1 MEEKLL
7 VIHLIRRYLHYTA
20 TFIGTQLI
28 SHERYEGVVVFMQ
41 KINNTLFHLPGS
53 YPCFKGTG
61 LKDAYGWFIYKY
73 FRVLS
78 KGGEKTILKLIEE
91 KKPKV
96 LHFHFGTDAVMY
108 HHILKKSKVPGIV
121 SFYGWDYSSFPKK
134 WGGLGKM
141 LLQKRVFRHASLILA
156 MSENMKGSLIRLGC
170 PPEKIKVHYYGID
183 TSRFC
188 LKRDYT
194 DQGPVK
200 LRMLSSFELQKGQMF
215 LLEAFH
221 KAQQNC
227 PIPMQLFFAG
237 DGSQK
242 EKFLKHLKKGAYK
255 NVFVED
261 KYEYGSQAHLKMLEE
276 TDIFI
281 HPGIT
286 AKNGKKEGIPGSLV
300 EAMCSGLPVI
310 STFHAGIPEII
321 ADGVTGLLVREWDIE
336 ALSQAIILLASKA
349 KLRESIGLAAQEY
362 VIGNCDMKQANKKL
376 EAIYSSLQDKN
387 K

>member
-1 MEEKLL
+1 MEEKPL
-7 VIHLIRRYLHYTA
+7 VIHIIRRYLHYTA
-20 TFIGTQLI
+20 TFIGTQLT
-28 SHERYEGVVVFMQ
+28 SHEGYKGIVVFME
-41 KINNTLFHLPGS
+41 KIDNALFKLPDS
-53 YPCFKGTG
+53 YPCFKGNG
-61 LKDAYGWFIYKY
+61 FKDRFGRFIYKY

-78 KGGEKTILKLIEE
+78 KSGEQNILRLIEE
-91 KKPKV
+91 KKPEV

-108 HHILKKSKVPGIV
+108 HRLLKKSKVPGIV

-134 WGGLGKM
+134 WGGLGKI
-141 LLQKRVFRHASLILA
+141 LLQKRVFSHASLILA
-156 MSENMKGSLIRLGC
+156 MSEDMKGSLIRLGC
-170 PPEKIKVHYYGID
+170 PSEKIRVHYYGID
-183 TSRFC
+183 TSRFY
-188 LKRDYT
+188 LKRDYSH
-194 DQGPVK
+194 QEPLK
-200 LRMLSSFELQKGQMF
+200 LRMLSSFELQKGQIF

-221 KAQQNC
+221 LAQQNC
-227 PIPMQLFFAG
+227 PIPMQLYFAG
-237 DGSQK
+237 EGSQK
-242 EKFLKHLKKGAYK
+242 QIFLKHLKQGAYD
-255 NVFVED
+255 NVIIED
-261 KYEYGSQAHLKMLEE
+261 KYEYGSKAHLKMLEE

-310 STFHAGIPEII
+310 STYHAGIPEII
-321 ADGVTGLLVREWDIE
+321 TNGKTGLLVREWDIE
-336 ALSQAIILLASKA
+336 ALSQAIIMLASNA